1 MKEKKQLKSKA
12 DNPKGKEAGKIE
24 KEKPER
30 KEADFSSKEVLD
42 TAKEILGKRDVCL
55 NCLGRQFG
63 ALGHGFTNKERA
75 EKILENLKTK
85 VKTDYC
91 EICDNL
97 FADLDEIA
105 NKTIDKLKEIEFK
118 TFVVGT
124 KLSHETILREETLWE
139 DVAIEHCEPIKS
151 ELNRELGKLI
161 SKKLEKL
168 KKGIEVDEG
177 NPDVV
182 VLLDTEEKNTRLSI
196 NPLFVYGG
204 YKKLVRGLPQTKW
217 ETYKETVEDIM
228 AIPFMRE
235 TKGMEHALHG
245 CVAPDTNILL
255 ENGNSIPIESL
266 KSLDKSLI
274 TFDTAKKELH
284 KSKVLD
290 YFELEPQKI
299 KLKVFK
305 VKTRET
311 GRRILATEDH
321 EFYTPK
327 GMVAINKL
335 KAGSRLAVLP
345 YKLTKER
352 PISEKVLVEEKNI
365 RSVIKKYF
373 PKYTKSDIIIE
384 NLKNCGLVPLKA
396 TDKRTLTLIRL
407 LAFLFGD
414 GNVRCIK
421 NRDVSLE
428 FYGKREDLKEIKKD
442 LDTLGFRNSDIRE
455 TKSSTIVRDYY
466 GDKRVIEGSGLRFVT
481 YSRELWFLLV
491 ALGVPVGDKVVN
503 KLKVP
508 AFIENGDKELK
519 REFLASLLGC
529 EMEKPRLDKRKY
541 NRKSFNTP
549 RFSMN
554 KIEKQLP
561 NGIEFITKLAEMLK
575 GFGVETLK
583 IRLIPYTT
591 RKDGNKSIKIILD
604 VKNRFENLIN
614 LYGNVAF
621 RYCKEK
627 EILARLVYQYLS
639 MKKKAVNERMLI
651 YDDAKKLESNGFQ
664 LARIH
669 KKLNTNVSKKSLWL
683 WLNSAKRENIKVP
696 NSFPNFD
703 QWVKE
708 AASCLKD
715 GLIWETI
722 ESIENGNLEKACDIT
737 TNPTHTFFAN
747 GFLVSN
753 CGREDIDARC
763 LDWRPFVFEVVRPK
777 KRSVDLEKIAKE
789 INKTG
794 KVEVSDL
801 RFSNKQEVREIK
813 AAKPDKTYR
822 LIVNFEK
829 EVTEK
834 DLEKLKSLKGKTI
847 KQQTPQRVLHRR
859 ADKTRP
865 RKVKEITWK
874 ILDKNKVEFEVKGEA
889 GLYAK
894 ELVHGDNGRTKP
906 SISEILGIPAKVEE
920 LDVIKIWIK

>member
-245 CVAPDTNILL
+245 
-255 ENGNSIPIESL
+255 
-266 KSLDKSLI
+266 
-274 TFDTAKKELH
+274 
-284 KSKVLD
+284 
-290 YFELEPQKI
+290 
-299 KLKVFK
+299 
-305 VKTRET
+305 
-311 GRRILATEDH
+311 
-321 EFYTPK
+321 
-327 GMVAINKL
+327 M
-335 KAGSRLAVLP
+335 
-345 YKLTKER
+345 
-352 PISEKVLVEEKNI
+352 
-365 RSVIKKYF
+365 
-373 PKYTKSDIIIE
+373 
-384 NLKNCGLVPLKA
+384 
-396 TDKRTLTLIRL
+396 
-407 LAFLFGD
+407 
-414 GNVRCIK
+414 
-421 NRDVSLE
+421 
-428 FYGKREDLKEIKKD
+428 
-442 LDTLGFRNSDIRE
+442 
-455 TKSSTIVRDYY
+455 
-466 GDKRVIEGSGLRFVT
+466 
-481 YSRELWFLLV
+481 
-491 ALGVPVGDKVVN
+491 
-503 KLKVP
+503 
-508 AFIENGDKELK
+508 
-519 REFLASLLGC
+519 
-529 EMEKPRLDKRKY
+529 
-541 NRKSFNTP
+541 
-549 RFSMN
+549 
-554 KIEKQLP
+554 
-561 NGIEFITKLAEMLK
+561 
-575 GFGVETLK
+575 
-583 IRLIPYTT
+583 
-591 RKDGNKSIKIILD
+591 
-604 VKNRFENLIN
+604 
-614 LYGNVAF
+614 
-621 RYCKEK
+621 
-627 EILARLVYQYLS
+627 
-639 MKKKAVNERMLI
+639 
-651 YDDAKKLESNGFQ
+651 
-664 LARIH
+664 
-669 KKLNTNVSKKSLWL
+669 
-683 WLNSAKRENIKVP
+683 
-696 NSFPNFD
+696 
-703 QWVKE
+703 
-708 AASCLKD
+708 
-715 GLIWETI
+715 
-722 ESIENGNLEKACDIT
+722 
-737 TNPTHTFFAN
+737 
-747 GFLVSN
+747 
-753 CGREDIDARC
+753 GREDIDARC

-894 ELVHGDNGRTKP
+894 ELIHGDNGRTKP